1 MWAGYLALVNQQA
14 VANGNKPLGF
24 INPALYTIGLS
35 SSYDT
40 DFHDVTSGSNGYAAT
55 TGYDL
60 ATGWGSPNGAALIAA
75 LNGNAPPPS
84 FSISSSPATVSVAQG
99 SAGTPTITSTVTGG
113 FDSAISLSATGQ
125 PAGVTVGFNPT
136 SITGAGTSVMTIT
149 VAHNHSHWHLQNYCH
164 GNRWRHNQ
172 NRFGHSEGN
181 EGARQLL
188 PQCVTHVI
196 YSF

>member
-75 LNGNAPPPS
+75 LNGNAPSPS
-84 FSISSSPATVSVAQG
+84 FSISSSPTTVSVAQG
-99 SAGTPTITSTVTGG
+99 SAGTSTITSTVTGG

-136 SITGAGTSVMTIT
+136 SITGAGTSVMAIT
-149 VAHNHSHWHLQNYCH
+149 VALTAVIGTYKITVTGTAGGTTKTASVTVKVTKGSATSPQRVADIIY
-164 GNRWRHNQ
+164 
-172 NRFGHSEGN
+172 RF
-181 EGARQLL
+181 
-188 PQCVTHVI
+188 
-196 YSF
+196 